1 MTVGGFTS
9 RRMATGLII
18 GAAAIAVVTA
28 LIAGLKQFV
37 DPLGLTALYLFAIL
51 PVAIGWGFWVAG
63 IVVVASFLTFAF
75 FFVPPLHSVRIAD
88 SETAAALV
96 ISLVAAYV
104 VSELARRAHARAGEA
119 RMRAQDAE
127 RAQQELRRLADEQA
141 ALRRVATLVA
151 QAVPTAEIFEAVTR
165 EVGLRCDA
173 DLARMERFEP
183 DRTVTAVAAWSRS
196 GDGELAIGRRFAL
209 EGASIA
215 GQVLEAGRPARVD
228 TFEGA
233 TGPIA
238 SEARALGIRSSVG
251 CPITVG
257 GRTWGVIAAS
267 KKGEASFP
275 PNIESGIADFTELVA
290 AAVSNAESQAELRAS
305 RARVVATADET
316 RRQIERNLHD
326 GAQQRLVS
334 LALQLRAAQ
343 AAAPPEL
350 GEFDAELDRV
360 AAGLADLVED
370 LREFARGIHPAILAQ
385 GGLGPALR
393 ALARH
398 SPVPAQVDVRTEGR
412 LPEPLEVGAYYV
424 VSEALTNAA
433 KHAIASAITVEV
445 KSVDGALLV
454 SVRDDGVGGAEV
466 GHGSGLVGLRDRVEA
481 LGGRISVESP
491 PGAGTSVRAE
501 LPLAD
506 AGLWSP

>member
-215 GQVLEAGRPARVD
+215 GQVLEAGRPRAWTRSKARQD
-228 TFEGA
+228 
-233 TGPIA
+233 
-238 SEARALGIRSSVG
+238 R
-251 CPITVG
+251 
-257 GRTWGVIAAS
+257 
-267 KKGEASFP
+267 
-275 PNIESGIADFTELVA
+275 
-290 AAVSNAESQAELRAS
+290 S
-305 RARVVATADET
+305 RARP
-316 RRQIERNLHD
+316 ERW
-326 GAQQRLVS
+326 
-334 LALQLRAAQ
+334 
-343 AAAPPEL
+343 
-350 GEFDAELDRV
+350 
-360 AAGLADLVED
+360 
-370 LREFARGIHPAILAQ
+370 
-385 GGLGPALR
+385 
-393 ALARH
+393 
-398 SPVPAQVDVRTEGR
+398 
-412 LPEPLEVGAYYV
+412 
-424 VSEALTNAA
+424 
-433 KHAIASAITVEV
+433 ASARQ
-445 KSVDGALLV
+445 SG
-454 SVRDDGVGGAEV
+454 VRSPSA
-466 GHGSGLVGLRDRVEA
+466 
-481 LGGRISVESP
+481 GGR
-491 PGAGTSVRAE
+491 GA
-501 LPLAD
+501 
-506 AGLWSP
+506 